1 MKSER
6 DVISI
11 RGLTVEAC
19 HGVLAHEKTAPQP
32 FLLDID
38 LTMDLGPAGR
48 SDDLADTV
56 SYADVA
62 LDAAAVLA
70 GESVDLI
77 EHLAERVADACLARL
92 AVQSVSV
99 TVHKPQAPIGF
110 PVTDAA
116 VTVQRSR
123 EATAVI
129 GLGANL
135 SAPVARLTDA
145 VRRLAAHDAIDPLVV
160 SPLLETDPVGGPP
173 DQSPYANAVLV
184 VRTSLAPRALLRVLH
199 EIETVHG
206 RTRPVRW
213 GPRTLDLDLLA
224 YADERVGGEVRSD
237 AADCTLPHPRAH
249 ERAFV
254 VVPWLLADPAA
265 QLPRT
270 ALAALMRA
278 PESLPGAEPAPVTES
293 LLVTDPATEP
303 ATEVAA
309 LADGELAT
317 WGIRRG
323 PDWPT
328 QVAEC
333 VMVAP
338 W

>member
-1 MKSER
+1 MTSDG

-11 RGLTVEAC
+11 RGLTIEAC
-19 HGVLAHEKTAPQP
+19 HGVLAHEKSAPQP

-38 LTMDLGPAGR
+38 LMVDLGPAGR

-62 LDAAAVLA
+62 HDAAAVLA

-77 EHLAERVADACLARL
+77 EHLAERVADACLTRL
-92 AVQSVSV
+92 AVRSVIV
-99 TVHKPQAPIGF
+99 TVHKPQAPIGL

-123 EATAVI
+123 AATAVI

-135 SAPVARLTDA
+135 SAPVTRLTDA

-173 DQSPYANAVLV
+173 DQPPYANAVLV
-184 VRTSLAPRALLRVLH
+184 VRTSLAPRALLRVLQ

-206 RTRPVRW
+206 RTRTVRW
-213 GPRTLDLDLLA
+213 GPRTVDLDLLA
-224 YADERVGGEVRSD
+224 YADERIGGEVRSD

-254 VVPWLLADPAA
+254 VVPWLLADPTA
-265 QLPRT
+265 QLPRS
-270 ALAALMRA
+270 ALAALLGA
-278 PESLPGAEPAPVTES
+278 PEAVPAADPEPASDVS
-293 LLVTDPATEP
+293 ALTDADL
-303 ATEVAA
+303 AA
-309 LADGELAT
+309 

-328 QVAEC
+328 QVAER